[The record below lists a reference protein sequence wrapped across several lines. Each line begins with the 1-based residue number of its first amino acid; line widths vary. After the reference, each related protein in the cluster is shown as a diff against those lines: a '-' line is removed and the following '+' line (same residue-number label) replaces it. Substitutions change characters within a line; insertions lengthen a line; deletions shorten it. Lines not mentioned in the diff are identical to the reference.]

1 MTQSQRSGDSQRGF
15 TLVELIMVIV
25 IMGVIAGMIT
35 VFMKSPIDAY
45 FASGRRAALTDIA
58 DTTVR
63 RIARDLHRSLPNSV
77 RVKTGAN
84 CIEFI
89 PTKVGGRYR
98 TQDKVAAA
106 DTSLD
111 FSKNDTTFNMLGDHT
126 SFAGGTG
133 NVPVDQRIA
142 SGDLIVVYNL
152 GIDGASAYD
161 VLAKN
166 WTTVRSAPT
175 LLTDTTY
182 GTETVILLPTLGF
195 KFPLASGSNRFHV
208 VSSAEQMVSYVCD
221 PGSGAG
227 KGTLYRVVSPLP
239 TTQTTEAVCAFD
251 STKPK
256 IATKLTCA
264 DTSFVITDS
273 GNALNRNALVSM
285 RLTVTDSNETV
296 TLQHEVHVD
305 STP

>member
-77 RVKTGAN
+77 RVNGN
-84 CIEFI
+84 NSCLEFI
-89 PTKVGGRYR
+89 PTKTGGRYR
-98 TQDKVAAA
+98 TQDIATSPPLATSPPV

-126 SFAGGTG
+126 SFAGGTA

-161 VLAKN
+161 APTATN
-166 WTTVRSAPT
+166 RTTVN
-175 LLTDTTY
+175 
-182 GTETVILLPTLGF
+182 GTPSIYAGETVIPINGF

-208 VSSAEQMVSYVCD
+208 VSSTEQMVSYVCD
-221 PGSGAG
+221 SNTS
-227 KGTLYRVVSPLP
+227 TLYRVVSNLP
-239 TTQTTEAVCAFD
+239 ATSATQCTFAA
-251 STKPK
+251 SSPK
-256 IATKLTCA
+256 IATKVNCA
-264 DTSFVITDS
+264 DTNFTITDS

-285 RLTVTDSNETV
+285 RLTVTDSDETV

-305 STP
+305 NTP